1 MSPGNLQYVYR
12 WRIGQWSTLAPCI
25 EHNSP
30 AFDADGL
37 RWVFKLFKGRA
48 RNPRDL
54 ALYLAVHEST
64 TDRLQQLKKKVDVSF
79 TLENQRTRGLDYNK
93 YTTPITVWVDSAYS
107 TWGDDKFISLD
118 DMDSF
123 ILDDMTCLV
132 VRFHVR
138 ETVHEGP
145 TPTAQPSPA
154 IAVYVPEKISAP
166 FNQLLKSA
174 RFSDIQFELR
184 DSIGNVLEHGGQPS
198 PPNSSPDGD
207 SRPLCVTPMPGNC
220 YARAMPYAN
229 HKRIGGAEPAQPPS
243 GPRYHAHK
251 AILMAVSPVFE
262 AMFSNGMRETFEK
275 TVEVWDVTPR
285 AFERMLEFAYTHACD
300 LDVSVEGHA
309 DVSADEVVETL
320 LCADQFEVAG
330 LRDICWRNLMSRLS
344 VDTVWDIWSIAVDL
358 EVPEH
363 QRACRSFCCRK
374 FTELCRH
381 PTTMWASA
389 HLLRE
394 VLASD
399 ALNVESEE
407 LLYETVVKWAE
418 FREDSMDS
426 VLPSPRS
433 ANARKLSGSAG
444 NVLSAEKHMT
454 RSGLIS
460 DEAVL
465 KCYRS
470 PSNLSLL
477 PPRSPWTN
485 RGQRQ
490 GHPRRKPELTR
501 EAYTS
506 ASEANAAPTPSPRL
520 SVISATRLQS
530 SRNGDSPLASANI
543 TSPASSHSSVWSTL
557 SDRKEFLPSLLPC
570 IRFPMMDK
578 NFLLRVVERNSELMT
593 LPLMKDLLIEA
604 YRFHA
609 FNPPQIIQTP
619 LSRPHSSA
627 HRRSSECF
635 AKKEYSAQLQTA
647 QPIYAKIILPLNTSD
662 DLALSRSQ
670 RRKPLQKVS
679 IQNVSYAS

>member
-48 RNPRDL
+48 RNPQDL

-64 TDRLQQLKKKVDVSF
+64 TDRLQQLKKKVDISF

-107 TWGDDKFISLD
+107 TWGDDKFIGLD

-138 ETVHEGP
+138 ETVYEGP

-184 DSIGNVLEHGGQPS
+184 DSSALLLSPGPHSAPYTKQGLLSPRNSGDFQNAAPGDALRIGYNSIDNVLEQGGQPS

-251 AILMAVSPVFE
+251 AILMAISPVFE

-320 LCADQFEVAG
+320 LCADQFEVSG

-407 LLYETVVKWAE
+407 L
-418 FREDSMDS
+418 
-426 VLPSPRS
+426 
-433 ANARKLSGSAG
+433 
-444 NVLSAEKHMT
+444 
-454 RSGLIS
+454 
-460 DEAVL
+460 
-465 KCYRS
+465 
-470 PSNLSLL
+470 
-477 PPRSPWTN
+477 
-485 RGQRQ
+485 
-490 GHPRRKPELTR
+490 
-501 EAYTS
+501 
-506 ASEANAAPTPSPRL
+506 
-520 SVISATRLQS
+520 
-530 SRNGDSPLASANI
+530 
-543 TSPASSHSSVWSTL
+543 
-557 SDRKEFLPSLLPC
+557 
-570 IRFPMMDK
+570 
-578 NFLLRVVERNSELMT
+578 
-593 LPLMKDLLIEA
+593 
-604 YRFHA
+604 
-609 FNPPQIIQTP
+609 
-619 LSRPHSSA
+619 
-627 HRRSSECF
+627 
-635 AKKEYSAQLQTA
+635 
-647 QPIYAKIILPLNTSD
+647 
-662 DLALSRSQ
+662 
-670 RRKPLQKVS
+670 
-679 IQNVSYAS
+679 

>member
-1 MSPGNLQYVYR
+1 
-12 WRIGQWSTLAPCI
+12 
-25 EHNSP
+25 
-30 AFDADGL
+30 
-37 RWVFKLFKGRA
+37 
-48 RNPRDL
+48 
-54 ALYLAVHEST
+54 
-64 TDRLQQLKKKVDVSF
+64 
-79 TLENQRTRGLDYNK
+79 NQRTRGLDYNK

-107 TWGDDKFISLD
+107 TWGDDKFIGLD
-118 DMDSF
+118 DMESF

-145 TPTAQPSPA
+145 APTAQPSPA

-184 DSIGNVLEHGGQPS
+184 DSSALLLSPGPHSVPYPKQGLLSPRNSGDFQNASPHDALRIGYNSIDNVLEHGGQPS

-207 SRPLCVTPMPGNC
+207 SRSLCVTPMPGNC

-229 HKRIGGAEPAQPPS
+229 HKRIGGAVPALPPL

-300 LDVSVEGHA
+300 LDVSVENHA

-374 FTELCRH
+374 FTDLCRH
-381 PTTMWASA
+381 PSTMWASS

-399 ALNVESEE
+399 ALNIESEE

-433 ANARKLSGSAG
+433 ANARKISGSGAPG
-444 NVLSAEKHMT
+444 SILSAEKHMT

-506 ASEANAAPTPSPRL
+506 ASEANTAPTPSPRL

-543 TSPASSHSSVWSTL
+543 SSPASSHGSVWSTL

-570 IRFPMMDK
+570 IRFPMMDR
-578 NFLLRVVERNSELMT
+578 NFLLRVVERNSELMA

-609 FNPPQIIQTP
+609 FNPPQITQAP
-619 LSRPHSSA
+619 MSRPHSSA

-635 AKKEYSAQLQTA
+635 AKKEYYAQLQTA
-647 QPIYAKIILPLNTSD
+647 QPIYAKIILPLNTND

-670 RRKPLQKVS
+670 RRKPLQKIS